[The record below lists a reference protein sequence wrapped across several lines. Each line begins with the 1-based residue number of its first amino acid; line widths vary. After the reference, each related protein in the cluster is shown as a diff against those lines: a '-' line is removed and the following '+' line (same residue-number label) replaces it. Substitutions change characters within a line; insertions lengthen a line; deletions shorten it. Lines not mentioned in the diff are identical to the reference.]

1 MIESED
7 GADRLL
13 IADGVADARPDPG
26 RSPLFP
32 DGGEQLLHADL
43 HNHTLLSDGAG
54 RAQDAYGSMR
64 AAGLD
69 VAAITDHTHAPGI
82 TTRTL
87 DEARWALLGQLA
99 DAADEAG
106 EFVAVR
112 GFEWTSPTLG
122 HMNVWGSGTFAR
134 PLPLAEDG
142 VLDGSAVR
150 HGPPDDPAA
159 IAEFYDW
166 LLADPERALVSFNH
180 PGREYGR
187 FGRFRFDAR
196 IADRVVG
203 LEMFNR
209 GDDYLFEGL
218 GYSADSPDDGVS
230 PLVECLDAGWRV
242 GLIGVTDEH
251 GGDWGFPVD
260 LGRTGIWAPARDRSG
275 VRAAMA
281 RRRVFA
287 TRERGLRVDARVGD
301 VPMGS
306 RLDHDRGDLEFV
318 LHVDAGPDRVGTAL
332 RVQLLQTGR
341 PLPTVVAEDD
351 VTIPPG
357 GTVPFT
363 ARVDRAD
370 GEWVVL
376 RVTEPD
382 RPADVRAEPFGPYAA
397 AGRALAYLSPFF
409 LGRGGV

>member
-1 MIESED
+1 MIEPED

-13 IADGVADARPDPG
+13 IADGAEARPDPR

-32 DGGEQLLHADL
+32 GGGEELLHADL
-43 HNHTLLSDGAG
+43 HNHTRLSDGAG
-54 RAQDAYGSMR
+54 RPEDAYGSMR

-69 VAAITDHTHAPGI
+69 VAAITDHTHAPGLS
-82 TTRTL
+82 TRTL
-87 DEARWALLGQLA
+87 DEARWEVLGQLA
-99 DAADEAG
+99 DAAHEAG
-106 EFVAVR
+106 GFVAVR

-122 HMNVWGSGTFAR
+122 HMNVWGSGTFTR
-134 PLPLAEDG
+134 PLPLVEDG
-142 VLDGSAVR
+142 VRDGTAVQ

-166 LLADPERALVSFNH
+166 LRTDPQRALVSFNH
-180 PGREYGR
+180 PGREPGR

-196 IADRVVG
+196 IVDRVVG

-209 GDDYLFEGL
+209 GDDYLFEGVPQ
-218 GYSADSPDDGVS
+218 GRVS

-251 GGDWGFPVD
+251 GDDWGFPVD
-260 LGRTGIWAPARDRSG
+260 LGRTGIWAPGRTRDG
-275 VRAAMA
+275 VRAAMV

-306 RLDHDRGDLEFV
+306 RLDHGRGDLEFV
-318 LHVDAGPDRVGTAL
+318 LAVDGVPDRVGTAL
-332 RVQLLQTGR
+332 RVQVLQTGR

-357 GTVPFT
+357 GTVALT

-370 GEWVVL
+370 GDWVVL

-382 RPADVRAEPFGPYAA
+382 RPADVRAEPFAPYAT

-409 LGRGGV
+409 LGRA